1 MTLILLLVLTFQ
13 TGPAAQIDTAV
24 EDGIRSGVYPGA
36 VVLVGTG
43 DSVLLAKGYG
53 HFSWSSDS
61 RVPDPDSTL
70 YDLASLTKVVAA
82 TPAIMRLVDMGRVDL
97 DAPVQDYL
105 PEFKGDGK
113 ESVTVRHLLE
123 HRSGLRAFL
132 PLNDRSETAAEARRL
147 VLEEEL
153 RWTPGSRVIYS
164 DLNAMLAGWVV
175 ESASGESLDSYA
187 AGEVFGPIGMK
198 QTMFKPPR
206 SLRSSMAP
214 VGLWRG
220 HVIAGELHDQ
230 NAVRLG
236 GVSGHAG
243 LYSTGRDL
251 ALYAQV
257 FLNLG
262 RTRHGVQLFAPET
275 VLRFTR
281 RGPGNRA
288 LGWEVRDTTDV
299 ANTGRLLSDSAY
311 GHGGYTGTSIWIDPS
326 RDLFVI
332 LLTNR
337 VFAPRTGRSITRLKA
352 IRARIADAAVAL
364 RDEACASVVIGARTK
379 RRCP

>member
-1 MTLILLLVLTFQ
+1 MTLILLLVLTLQ
-13 TGPAAQIDTAV
+13 AGPTAQIDTAV

-36 VVLVGTG
+36 VVVVGTG

-82 TPAIMRLVDMGRVDL
+82 TPAIMRLADMGTVDL
-97 DAPVQDYL
+97 DAPVQNYL

-113 ESVTVRHLLE
+113 ESVTVMSLLE

-164 DLNAMLAGWVV
+164 DLNAMLVGWVV
-175 ESASGESLDSYA
+175 ESASGESLDSYS
-187 AGEVFGPIGMK
+187 AGAVFGPIGMK

-206 SLRSSMAP
+206 SMRSSMAP

-262 RTRHGVQLFAPET
+262 RTGGGVQLFAPET

-379 RRCP
+379 RRCL